1 MKAWFHDFIWV
12 LSKEKTI
19 RDIRLEVQVISA
31 NLTYRNDLIET
42 WYVEI
47 LDYDAR
53 VIMENWIAGFNG
65 F

>member
-1 MKAWFHDFIWV
+1 M
-12 LSKEKTI
+12 

-53 VIMENWIAGFNG
+53 VIMENWIAGVNG